1 MRDLWCT
8 LEKKKNRAI
17 LKLQNCILY
26 ILKYRELK
34 SYNKP
39 VDVEVLAITTLQKE
53 KREKRLRIQLQ
64 LWTLKEN
71 VASVLSTEMEQ
82 IDINLFGQDSE

>member
-1 MRDLWCT
+1 M
-8 LEKKKNRAI
+8 
-17 LKLQNCILY
+17 Y

-39 VDVEVLAITTLQKE
+39 VDVEILAITTLQKE
-53 KREKRLRIQLQ
+53 KREKRLRIQLK

-71 VASVLSTEMEQ
+71 VAFVLSTEMEQ
-82 IDINLFGQDSE
+82 IDINLLGQDSE

>member
-1 MRDLWCT
+1 MLYSG
-8 LEKKKNRAI
+8 EKKKNRAI

-39 VDVEVLAITTLQKE
+39 VDVEILAITTLQKE
-53 KREKRLRIQLQ
+53 KREKRLRIQLK

-71 VASVLSTEMEQ
+71 VAFVLSTEMEQ
-82 IDINLFGQDSE
+82 IDINLLGQDSE

>member
-1 MRDLWCT
+1 M
-8 LEKKKNRAI
+8 
-17 LKLQNCILY
+17 
-26 ILKYRELK
+26 
-34 SYNKP
+34 
-39 VDVEVLAITTLQKE
+39 DVEVLAITTLQKE